1 MNLKRLET
9 LLEKV
14 KEACMSV
21 FPIALII
28 LFLSFTVCPLP
39 NDIFLAFAVG
49 TCMLVVGLGLFSLGA
64 EMSMERIGAHIG
76 ANLTRSRKI
85 PIIAIISLIVGVLIT
100 ICEPDLQVL
109 NGRFGPYIAYD
120 GNNYKLPKNVTP
132 AEVTLE
138 ECMDII
144 SKQQEGGKAPA
155 KRRYTKKK

>member
-39 NDIFLAFAVG
+39 NDIFLAFVVG

-100 ICEPDLQVL
+100 ICEPDLHVL
-109 NGRFGPYIAYD
+109 AGYTGDQMLPFIFAVAAGLGIFLVIAV
-120 GNNYKLPKNVTP
+120 LR
-132 AEVTLE
+132 
-138 ECMDII
+138 II
-144 SKQQEGGKAPA
+144 FKIKFNII
-155 KRRYTKKK
+155 